1 MTYVDLSC
9 ITSIGAYAFN
19 GCTSLTNI
27 NLSPTLTTIGIQ
39 AFYNCTPLSGIT
51 LPSSLTTIG
60 GNAFSGCTS
69 LEIADLSLPNLISL
83 GQNAFY
89 GVSIRKITNLGKI
102 TSLPNADNS
111 TQNFGN
117 KDILEEIVLP
127 ETITYIPGS
136 SFNGYSNLK
145 KINTENIEKIGGY
158 TFANAL
164 DGVALRMS
172 KLSTIEGN
180 QLFYNSGVT
189 ILDFRGST
197 FTDTKDSFA
206 QGATNLHIVY
216 LPDTLTSMGYG
227 CFLNCTSLVTL
238 ICNATTP
245 PTLGSKVLNNT
256 PIASKKGTIYVPD
269 ASVDAY
275 KAATN
280 WSTYADIIKPLSEYV
295 E

>member
-9 ITSIGAYAFN
+9 ITSIGAHAFN

-27 NLSPTLTTIGIQ
+27 NLSPTLTTIGSH

-60 GNAFSGCTS
+60 VNAFNACTS
-69 LEIADLSLPNLISL
+69 LEIEDLALPNLVSL

-102 TSLPNADNS
+102 TSLPNANS
-111 TQNFGN
+111 NNQNFGK

-136 SFNGYSNLK
+136 SFHSYSNLK
-145 KINTENIEKIGGY
+145 KINLENIENIGGY
-158 TFANAL
+158 VFVNAL
-164 DGVALRMS
+164 DGAELRMP
-172 KLSTIEGN
+172 KLSTIESN

-197 FTDTKDSFA
+197 FTSTRDSIA
-206 QGATNLHIVY
+206 QGSSRLTKVI
-216 LPDTLTSMGYG
+216 LPDTITYIGWGAFSG
-227 CFLNCTSLVTL
+227 CISLRTFIVL
-238 ICNATTP
+238 ASTP
-245 PTLGSKVLNNT
+245 PSLQSDTFNST
-256 PIASKKGTIYVPD
+256 ISTFFIYVPD

-275 KAATN
+275 KNASG
-280 WSTYADIIKPLSEYV
+280 WSSFASRIKPLSEYV